1 MNKEWTDAD
10 HVGKVVV
17 SHLNFLSKEFH
28 KHIQKPDEEKNYD
41 LIIKLSSAAGY
52 QAQLYSG
59 IQKNHEFAKRLQS
72 IERSMSKATPED
84 LAYKQNPV
92 IIAEEELKSKQLG
105 R

>member
-1 MNKEWTDAD
+1 MDKEWTDAY
-10 HVGKVVV
+10 HIGKVVV

-28 KHIQKPDEEKNYD
+28 KHVQKPDDQKDYD

-59 IQKNHEFAKRLQS
+59 IQKSHEFAKRLQS
-72 IERSMSKATPED
+72 IERQLSKTTPED
-84 LAYKQNPV
+84 LIYSNNPV
-92 IIAEEELKSKQLG
+92 IIAEEEIKSQNLG